1 MLSTILNDM
10 GGALSSVVADAST
23 VTLVVMGIVVA
34 AKGFA
39 TRSIAGVFGRAAA
52 ALVLMIPALF
62 VVRGLVPSDRF
73 SGGHWADH
81 AMASWSGLMG
91 MTGQTMIGH
100 YLVALVGVAVV
111 FVAKSVFNR
120 D

>member
-1 MLSTILNDM
+1 MLSILTDDLS
-10 GGALSSVVADAST
+10 GALSSVVADASL
-23 VTLVVMGIVVA
+23 VTLIVMGIVVA

-39 TRSIAGVFGRAAA
+39 THSVAGVFGRAAA

-62 VVRGLVPSDRF
+62 VVRGLVPAGRF

-81 AMASWSGLMG
+81 TMSSWQSLMG
-91 MTGQTMIGH
+91 MTGQAMLGH

-111 FVAKSVFNR
+111 FAAKSIFNR